1 MPTWKDRFYAQTG
14 FPRWASDAPH
24 RLVYASAIDG
34 RWQLY
39 ARDVRDGGERRL
51 TDRRTGI
58 SAGTVDPAGEWV
70 WWFDDTC
77 GDEIGV
83 WRKTPFDAG
92 SPGRPTNRSTVAL
105 VEDEPAYSAGL
116 LLGQEIVVIGSSTAA
131 GTTVR
136 VVAAD
141 GTSDISRVV
150 YRHQEP
156 ARVTGMSAD
165 ESLLCVEHS
174 EHGDSRH
181 PALAVLDRRGARL
194 AELSDGPGHALRSGD
209 WSPRR
214 GDSRL
219 LVHHE
224 CTGVIRPALWSPL
237 DGVRSDIEVALPG
250 DMHAQW
256 YPDAAQLLLHQRYRG
271 RSHLYV
277 HDILAGTSEP
287 LPLPQGSVEQ
297 AAVRP
302 DGTVWA
308 LHSSGHQPAR
318 LLDGAGREV
327 WPSSGS
333 GLSGTPYKEL
343 RVGDVHC
350 FVVEPPSAPRPHPT
364 IFILH
369 GGPANHDRDAFCPRV
384 QGWVDHGFAAVLV
397 NYRGSTG
404 YGRQWRDCLQLGK
417 GPGLSELEDL
427 AAVRQRLI
435 EEDIADPGRI
445 VLEGGSWGGYLAL
458 LALGRQPD
466 LWQAGVAVV
475 PVADW
480 VATYEDEAPSERA
493 HDRALFGGAPAD
505 RPEYYAERSPL
516 TFVRQLEAPVHIA
529 RGIRDPHCPKRQ
541 IDLYVKAL
549 QAYGKVYEFREF
561 DGGHGSLDIDE
572 QIDQHAQQ
580 VNFVSKHL
588 GTPPAID

>member
-1 MPTWKDRFYAQTG
+1 MPLWKNRFLAQTG

-24 RLVYASAIDG
+24 RLVYASAVSG
-34 RWQLY
+34 RWQLHT
-39 ARDVRDGGERRL
+39 RDMRDGRDCRV
-51 TDRRTGI
+51 THRPTGI
-58 SAGTVDPAGEWV
+58 AAGFLDPAGEWV

-83 WRKTPFDAG
+83 WRRTPFDAR
-92 SPGRPTNRSTVAL
+92 SPGPSTARPAAAPF
-105 VEDEPAYSAGL
+105 EDQPAYSAGL
-116 LLGQEIVVIGSSTAA
+116 LLGRQIVVIGSTTAT

-136 VVAAD
+136 VTAAD
-141 GTSDISRVV
+141 GTPGTSRTV
-150 YRHQEP
+150 YHHHEP
-156 ARVTGMSAD
+156 AHVTGMSAD

-181 PALAVLDRRGARL
+181 PALAVLDRQGARV
-194 AELSDGPGHALRSGD
+194 ADLSDGPGHALRSGD
-209 WSPRR
+209 WSPQP

-224 CTGVIRPALWSPL
+224 RAGVTRPALWDPL
-237 DGVRSDIEVALPG
+237 SGDRGDIEVALPG
-250 DMHAQW
+250 DIHAQW
-256 YPDAAQLLLHQRYRG
+256 YPDAGQLLLHQRFRG
-271 RSHLYV
+271 RSHLHVY
-277 HDILAGTSEP
+277 DILAGTSER
-287 LPLPQGSVEQ
+287 LPLPRGSVEQ

-318 LLDGAGREV
+318 LLDGAAREV
-327 WPSSGS
+327 WPSNGS
-333 GLSGTPYKEL
+333 GPAGAPYQEL
-343 RVGDVHC
+343 LAGDVHC
-350 FVVEPPSAPRPHPT
+350 FVAEPPSAPRPHPT
-364 IFILH
+364 VFILH

-404 YGRQWRDCLQLGK
+404 YGRQWRDCLQLGS

-435 EEDIADPGRI
+435 EENIADPGRI

-480 VATYEDEAPSERA
+480 VAAYEDESPSERA
-493 HDRALFGGAPAD
+493 HDRALFGGSPAD

-516 TFVRQLEAPVHIA
+516 TFVRQLEAPVYIA

-541 IDLYVKAL
+541 IDNYLEEL
-549 QAYGKVYEFREF
+549 RAYGKTHEWCEF
-561 DGGHGSLDIDE
+561 DGGHGSLDIGE
-572 QIDQHAQQ
+572 QIEQHAQQ
-580 VNFVSKHL
+580 VNFVSRHL
-588 GTPPAID
+588 ATSPAAG